1 MNTKIKLCLFGLLTA
16 ALTLSVG
23 CKEKKVEKPVSETVE
38 VPVKAVPKTLKQI
51 GDFAS
56 LSFASVDEASNQLS
70 FLLVDSQG
78 VVQNSDMNTALR
90 QYRSLTSSKV
100 VDSWPVFELKNSNEA
115 IITVQGEGYIGR
127 IWATMLVGKASGK
140 IKKITLGHLA
150 ESETHGAKMTRSSFQ
165 DQFVSKLV
173 NSQEQTFGLRQDG
186 KIITDGP
193 QLVDG
198 ISGATV
204 TSRSV
209 VKMLNSGIER
219 YSEYLANTE

>member
-1 MNTKIKLCLFGLLTA
+1 MNTKIKLCSFGLLIA
-16 ALTLSVG
+16 AITLFVG
-23 CKEKKVEKPVSETVE
+23 CKEKKVEKPAPKTVE
-38 VPVKAVPKTLKQI
+38 AQVKAVPKTLKQV

-56 LSFASVDEASNQLS
+56 LSFASIDEASNQLG

-78 VVQNSDMNTALR
+78 VVQNSEMNTALR
-90 QYRSLTSSKV
+90 QYRNLTSSKV

-127 IWATMLVGKASGK
+127 IWATILVGRASGK

-165 DQFVSKLV
+165 DQFIGKLV
-173 NSQEQTFGLRQDG
+173 NSQDQTFGHRQDG
-186 KIITDGP
+186 MIITDGP

-204 TSRSV
+204 TSRAV
-209 VKMLNSGIER
+209 VNMLNSGIER
-219 YSEYLANTE
+219 YHEYLANAE